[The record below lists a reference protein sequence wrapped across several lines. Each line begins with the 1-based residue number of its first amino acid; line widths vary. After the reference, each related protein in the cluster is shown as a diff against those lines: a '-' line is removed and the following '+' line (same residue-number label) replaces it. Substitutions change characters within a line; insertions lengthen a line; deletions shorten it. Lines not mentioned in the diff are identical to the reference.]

1 MNIGAARRGS
11 SCAHNASVETVECVQ
26 NACSV
31 TLHEDCDA
39 PPTAGAMIRRFAAVV
54 ATVLYVTGAHAADK
68 CVATLSGS
76 SRFDQA
82 STTPQSLKDADG
94 TVARFAYKQAD
105 RLSGDATTVASAR
118 LDSSEPGGN
127 VLALSIDDTKPKKQD
142 STAAYKVAL
151 TMPVRQVDR
160 DIQEHAFDDG
170 VLKLTSS
177 FSMKI
182 DGAVSSFKNGA
193 PVIFHQFWQGSAFHP
208 ALTLAIVSDRDVP
221 EGDKGAAE
229 ASAHFEVRI
238 ANDDHSPTGNSKT
251 PLLRYNLG
259 PAQVDRWVRWEV
271 RLALDQ
277 RGRGA
282 VEVFKD
288 GIEVWRAAA
297 VQVGFDRTNPRY
309 GSQPP
314 NRTISS
320 VDLLIYRPNWAGKQS
335 IRFKRFVLCAS

>member
-1 MNIGAARRGS
+1 MIG
-11 SCAHNASVETVECVQ
+11 
-26 NACSV
+26 
-31 TLHEDCDA
+31 
-39 PPTAGAMIRRFAAVV
+39 RFAAII
-54 ATVLYVTGAHAADK
+54 ATVFCVTGAQAADK
-68 CVATLSGS
+68 CLSTLSGAS
-76 SRFDQA
+76 SFDQA
-82 STTPQSLKDADG
+82 GTTPQLLKDADG

-105 RLSGDATTVASAR
+105 RKSADSTTVASAR
-118 LDSSEPGGN
+118 LDNSEPGGN
-127 VLALSIDDTKPKKQD
+127 VLTLSIDDTKPKKQD

-151 TMPVRQVDR
+151 TMKVRELDR
-160 DIQEHAFDDG
+160 DIQVHAFDDG
-170 VLKLTSS
+170 ILKLSSS

-182 DGAVSSFKNGA
+182 DGAVSSFRNGA

-221 EGDKGAAE
+221 EGDKSAAE

-238 ANDDHSPTGNSKT
+238 ANDDHAPNGHAKT
-251 PLLRYNLG
+251 QLLRYNLG

-282 VEVFKD
+282 VEVLKD
-288 GIEVWRAAA
+288 GIEVWRAAK
-297 VQVGFDRTNPRY
+297 VQVGFDRTNPQH
-309 GSQPP
+309 GTQPP

-335 IRFKRFVLCAS
+335 IRFKRYTLCAS